1 MSKQDKVYIEKN
13 TLEIHYFSF
22 YDKRWLILFVKVSL

>member
-13 TLEIHYFSF
+13 TLKIRDFNLLATSDDLVF
-22 YDKRWLILFVKVSL
+22 